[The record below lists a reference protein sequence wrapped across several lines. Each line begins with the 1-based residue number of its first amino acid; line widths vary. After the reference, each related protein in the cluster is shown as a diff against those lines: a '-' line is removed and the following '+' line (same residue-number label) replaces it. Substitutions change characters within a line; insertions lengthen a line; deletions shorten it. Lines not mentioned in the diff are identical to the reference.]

1 MITVF
6 TKSSNKIQQVHH
18 LDLSEESDFENIIWI
33 DMHQPTDAER
43 TRVEKV
49 MEVCLQTPQQ
59 AEEIE
64 SSSRYFETDTLVIA
78 NSNFLV
84 HSNGSFIPQ
93 AVSFILKDHI
103 LISLRNSDLKS
114 FSDTVKKIETYPR
127 AYITGYHIFVTLFET
142 RIDLDADIVEHI
154 VKDISHISKRIT
166 LDKELNEKMIL
177 EITKFQENTM
187 SIRENIMDKQRVVSG
202 ILKSER
208 FPHEVYP
215 KLRVMIKDI
224 GSLLEHTSF
233 SFERLEYLQD
243 SFIGL
248 INIEQNKIIKIFTV
262 FSVIFMPPTLI
273 ASIYGMNFKIF
284 PELEWAWGYAFAL
297 TLMLASS
304 LGSIIYF
311 KRKKWL

>member
-1 MITVF
+1 MITIF
-6 TKSSNKIQQVHH
+6 SKSNHKIQQIHR
-18 LDLSEESDFENIIWI
+18 LDLFEESDFENVVWI
-33 DMHQPTDAER
+33 DLLAPTEDER
-43 TRVEKV
+43 IQVERV
-49 MEVCLQTPQQ
+49 MEVSLQTPQQ

-84 HSNGSFIPQ
+84 QTNGFFTSQ
-93 AVSFILKDHI
+93 AVSFILKEQI

-114 FSDTVKKIETYPR
+114 FSDTIKKIETYPR
-127 AYITGYHIFVTLFET
+127 AYISGYHIFVTLFET
-142 RIDLDADIVEHI
+142 RIDLDADLVEHI
-154 VKDISHISKRIT
+154 IKDISLISKRIT
-166 LDKELNEKMIL
+166 LDKELDENMIL

-208 FPHEVYP
+208 FPDEIYP

-224 GSLLEHTSF
+224 SSLLEHTSF

-248 INIEQNKIIKIFTV
+248 INIEQNKIIKIFAV

-273 ASIYGMNFKIF
+273 ASIYGMNFKII
-284 PELEWAWGYAFAL
+284 PELDWKYGYIFAL
-297 TLMLASS
+297 ALMVASS

-311 KRKKWL
+311 KQKKWL

>member
-1 MITVF
+1 MITIYS
-6 TKSSNKIQQVHH
+6 KSKNKINAVHQ
-18 LDLSEESDFENIIWI
+18 LSLFEEADFENILWI
-33 DMHQPTDAER
+33 DLIMPTDDER
-43 TRVEKV
+43 AQVEKA
-49 MEVCLQTPQQ
+49 MEVNLQTKQQ
-59 AEEIE
+59 TEEIE

-78 NSNFLV
+78 NSNFLIQCNGTFV
-84 HSNGSFIPQ
+84 HEP
-93 AVSFILKDHI
+93 VSFILKEHI
-103 LISLRNSDLKS
+103 LISLRNTELKS
-114 FSDTVKKIETYPR
+114 FTDTIKKIETSPR
-127 AYITGYHIFVTLFET
+127 AYISGYHIFVTLFET
-142 RIDLDADIVEHI
+142 RIDMDADLVEHI
-154 VKDISHISKRIT
+154 VKEIAHLSKRIT
-166 LDKELNEKMIL
+166 IEKELNEKMIL

-187 SIRENIMDKQRVVSG
+187 SIRENILDKQRVISG
-202 ILKSER
+202 IMKSER

-284 PELEWAWGYAFAL
+284 PELSWSYGYGFAL
-297 TLMLASS
+297 TLMLLSS
-304 LGSIIYF
+304 IGSIFYF